1 MILSSE
7 KKYRL
12 SLGTQVRQED
22 FGPLFYTMR
31 GPRLYFF
38 PLKDFIEPRF
48 FTGKY
53 FLSQWVEQKNKTNDV
68 SGNVMGKI
76 GKSLRQL
83 CDKGVVLEC

>member
-12 SLGTQVRQED
+12 SSGTQVRQED
-22 FGPLFYTMR
+22 FGLLFYTMR
-31 GPRLYFF
+31 GPRLYFL

-53 FLSQWVEQKNKTNDV
+53 SLSQWLEQKNKTIDV
-68 SGNVMGKI
+68 SGNAMGKI
-76 GKSLRQL
+76 DKSLRQL
-83 CDKGVVLEC
+83 CDKGVILEC